1 VTGELKNAT
10 KLCITDV
17 GSTTTKAI
25 LFRRGDDGTWT
36 YTRREAPTT
45 VERPY
50 EDVSIGVTQA
60 FRALEE
66 ATGETLFDDG
76 APVVPYLSTSSAGGG
91 LAMVVTGLVKQLTA
105 ETSERVAL
113 GAGAIVLD
121 IICMNDGR
129 TAYRQIEDLK
139 RLRPDMVL
147 LAGGYDGEAI
157 TAPVFLAE
165 LIVESEIHPKLNP
178 DSKLPIVY
186 GGNIHAAPYVEQ
198 TLGDGFL
205 FHPVPNVRPDEHH
218 EETRPARAAINEIF
232 MDHVMSMAP
241 GYHKLKPWVAA
252 PISPTPAAF
261 ADIMALASAELNGT
275 VLAIDIGGAT
285 TDVFTACR
293 GDVIRTVSANI
304 GMSYSVLNVARLA
317 GTGAIAELLQMDMT
331 ERELWNRIGN
341 KYTQP
346 TSLPTTHVGAMVE
359 WATASAAI
367 RQAVL
372 EHMRVLRGIPKRE
385 RPGEMEVPAA
395 PPKGSPR
402 KGADDS
408 DLRIAGYDMVI
419 GSGGILSHSP
429 REAAAQMLIEALRPE
444 ADVKLA
450 VDRAFMF
457 PHLGVLS
464 KVDEALAKE
473 LFFGLALVEL
483 GTAREHQGSAEPGTA
498 AGPGSAAAQGGADPA
513 DDADAAHARTEL
525 EPAVRIRTGRITAV
539 RELATNGDV
548 LVEVGDTVA
557 TDTVVAH
564 ATRQFLRPF
573 FLTVARTLH
582 IDPEEL
588 DEVLLKHV
596 GERVSRNEVIAKYR
610 MRFGLPSTYRTPV
623 DGTIERVLPDG
634 TLVVREHAEDAKVLT
649 TIEAAKD
656 LNLHPSKLKPYLR
669 VAVGDEVE
677 RGQWVAAIMAGGSH
691 RSAESPVRGKVA
703 RIDHHF
709 GMVMIE
715 PLLEELQVPAWLP
728 GTVESVTPRGCT
740 IVSEGTEIDG
750 LWGRGGAVVGTLA
763 FAAGPAEVT
772 PLPFGSVVVVE
783 RADAAILG
791 ACREA
796 GILGLIAGGIDLED
810 VLDVELP
817 FTLVVMGEFGTT
829 ELPDDIREAL
839 ASHAGEIAL
848 IDGTTQLRVGVQRP
862 RVVLPAGPTAP
873 EVTR

>member
-1 VTGELKNAT
+1 MAVTIPPHET
-10 KLCITDV
+10 VRVKL
-17 GSTTTKAI
+17 
-25 LFRRGDDGTWT
+25 
-36 YTRREAPTT
+36 
-45 VERPY
+45 
-50 EDVSIGVTQA
+50 GVTATVRRAITYQA
-60 FRALEE
+60 
-66 ATGETLFDDG
+66 
-76 APVVPYLSTSSAGGG
+76 P
-91 LAMVVTGLVKQLTA
+91 
-105 ETSERVAL
+105 
-113 GAGAIVLD
+113 
-121 IICMNDGR
+121 
-129 TAYRQIEDLK
+129 
-139 RLRPDMVL
+139 
-147 LAGGYDGEAI
+147 DGE
-157 TAPVFLAE
+157 
-165 LIVESEIHPKLNP
+165 
-178 DSKLPIVY
+178 
-186 GGNIHAAPYVEQ
+186 
-198 TLGDGFL
+198 
-205 FHPVPNVRPDEHH
+205 
-218 EETRPARAAINEIF
+218 
-232 MDHVMSMAP
+232 
-241 GYHKLKPWVAA
+241 W
-252 PISPTPAAF
+252 
-261 ADIMALASAELNGT
+261 
-275 VLAIDIGGAT
+275 
-285 TDVFTACR
+285 
-293 GDVIRTVSANI
+293 
-304 GMSYSVLNVARLA
+304 
-317 GTGAIAELLQMDMT
+317 
-331 ERELWNRIGN
+331 
-341 KYTQP
+341 
-346 TSLPTTHVGAMVE
+346 
-359 WATASAAI
+359 
-367 RQAVL
+367 
-372 EHMRVLRGIPKRE
+372 
-385 RPGEMEVPAA
+385 
-395 PPKGSPR
+395 
-402 KGADDS
+402 
-408 DLRIAGYDMVI
+408 
-419 GSGGILSHSP
+419 
-429 REAAAQMLIEALRPE
+429 
-444 ADVKLA
+444 
-450 VDRAFMF
+450 
-457 PHLGVLS
+457 